1 MSSIKYIC
9 SFLLLAGLAA
19 GCKKDYNDTS
29 FVSTA
34 GAAAKASAMFTI
46 TQDNTGLVTIA
57 PSGEG
62 IISYDIA
69 LGDTTTMPVTLMAG
83 KAVQHKYAEGTY
95 QVKITGHDL
104 KGGMAVA
111 TQTLVVS

>member
-34 GAAAKASAMFTI
+34 GSAAKASAMFTI

-57 PSGEG
+57 PSGA
-62 IISYDIA
+62 SYP
-69 LGDTTTMPVTLMAG
+69 MTLPLEILQ
-83 KAVQHKYAEGTY
+83 KR
-95 QVKITGHDL
+95 L
-104 KGGMAVA
+104 FR
-111 TQTLVVS
+111 